1 MITFAA
7 DQIYRTMR
15 TEEDLT
21 FFEDLFKQYYATLKL
36 YAMRYVNNKE
46 IAEDIAQDVF
56 FYVWENRAKID
67 FSAPIRPYLLKAI
80 FNRSVN
86 HSKSKYATVN
96 VSIEENIDYYIEKYI
111 QTSVMHQEDSLLL
124 KEINAEITACVNEL
138 PEQCRKVFTLSRN
151 IGLANKDIAN
161 QLDISVKTVE
171 KHITKALK
179 ELKIHLQKQGYLEA
193 LLLLISCKF
202 KP

>member
-1 MITFAA
+1 MNAK
-7 DQIYRTMR
+7 
-15 TEEDLT
+15 EDLI

-36 YAMRYVNNKE
+36 YAVRYVSNEE

-67 FSAPIRPYLLKAI
+67 FTAPMRPYLLKAV
-80 FNRSVN
+80 FNRSIN
-86 HSKSKYATVN
+86 HSKSKYVKSN

-111 QTSVMHQEDSLLL
+111 QSSVLHQEDSLLL
-124 KEINAEITACVNEL
+124 KEINAEITACVSEL

-151 IGLANKDIAN
+151 IGLPNKDIAN
-161 QLDISVKTVE
+161 QLSISVKTVE

-179 ELKIHLQKQGYLEA
+179 ELKAHLQRKGYLEVIV
-193 LLLLISCKF
+193 LLLSYKLKI
-202 KP
+202 